1 MWINVVPSC
10 HVSLGSE
17 SATGSSCG
25 MHNKWTTNHG
35 ENIVTAESV
44 DEFQPQCHNAMDSF
58 SVLHST
64 VKKPFIAFASQF
76 SACRPEAFWSDFL
89 FRNSALCGN
98 DSALQCHYLLTS
110 QHCGK
115 STSCLIFVHP
125 EKNGSFT
132 LIISYLH
139 LSTVQSAIIHDHPCT
154 MCLNWRVARNLP
166 LAAGVQ
172 SVAAPV
178 IYHHVSDGFSS
189 SDDSSKGNK
198 SIKLHSKG
206 ALEHTAEPNYVRIY
220 SLGILGAVPHNR
232 LSQFRIA

>member
-1 MWINVVPSC
+1 MKLPYCRRRIVASLLIYQFVEQSHRIRGQIRNVVPSC

-25 MHNKWTTNHG
+25 MQNKWTTNHG

-44 DEFQPQCHNAMDSF
+44 DEFQPQCHNAIYSF

-98 DSALQCHYLLTS
+98 DSALQCHYLLTN

-115 STSCLIFVHP
+115 STSCLIVHP
-125 EKNGSFT
+125 ENNGSFT

-139 LSTVQSAIIHDHPCT
+139 LSTVQSSIIHDHPCT
-154 MCLNWRVARNLP
+154 MCKLEGGKKP
-166 LAAGVQ
+166 
-172 SVAAPV
+172 AAPCCRGP
-178 IYHHVSDGFSS
+178 VSCCTS
-189 SDDSSKGNK
+189 
-198 SIKLHSKG
+198 
-206 ALEHTAEPNYVRIY
+206 Y
-220 SLGILGAVPHNR
+220 
-232 LSQFRIA
+232 